1 MALDP
6 KSWINMEKASVMV
19 IEPNSTSLQILK
31 QIFSAFGVRKP
42 HCCAT
47 REEAIDIVRTE
58 EVNLIVVS
66 DSLGDGEG
74 YDFVRQLRRF
84 NSDIN
89 AFTPVIIVSGHTK
102 RRLVAQARDCGA
114 NFVIAKPVSPQT
126 LMERIIWVARE
137 ARPFVDTGKYLG
149 PDRRWHDAEGQIPAR
164 RRGDV
169 APEAAN
175 DPAQPSNIPLAED
188 GQGAA

>member
-1 MALDP
+1 MDQHGEGRGPADRAQ
-6 KSWINMEKASVMV
+6 SN
-19 IEPNSTSLQILK
+19 EPAVLK

-42 HCCAT
+42 VCCAT
-47 REEAIDIVRTE
+47 QEEALEVVQTE
-58 EVNLIVVS
+58 EVNLMVVS

-84 NSDIN
+84 NSDLN

-102 RRLVAQARDCGA
+102 RKLVAQARDCGA

-126 LMERIIWVARE
+126 LMERIMWVARE

-149 PDRRWHDAEGQIPAR
+149 PDRRWHDAEGETPR
-164 RRGDV
+164 RRRND
-169 APEAAN
+169 AAN
-175 DPAQPSNIPLAED
+175 DPPQPSNIPLGEPD
-188 GQGAA
+188 KGAA